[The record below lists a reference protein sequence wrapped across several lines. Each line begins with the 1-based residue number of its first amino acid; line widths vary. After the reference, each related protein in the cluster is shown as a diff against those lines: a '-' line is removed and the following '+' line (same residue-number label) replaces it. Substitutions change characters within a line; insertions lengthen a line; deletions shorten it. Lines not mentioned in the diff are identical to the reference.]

1 MNGCGT
7 LGFPFTLSSIG
18 TAVSMDFSWFNVLLW
33 IGGVGIEF
41 VVIGWRLLETK
52 GRSPESIEELFE
64 DKYS

>member
-1 MNGCGT
+1 
-7 LGFPFTLSSIG
+7 
-18 TAVSMDFSWFNVLLW
+18 MDFSWFNVLLW